1 MKSQDLT
8 QAEVEQLDPNDYS
21 NYLAYGPPL
30 QPELPDEEYEE
41 YLKSY
46 RQFDL

>member
-21 NYLAYGPPL
+21 NYLAYGPQL
-30 QPELPDEEYEE
+30 QPDLSDDEYED

-46 RQFDL
+46 QMFDL

>member
-21 NYLAYGPPL
+21 NYLAYGSVL
-30 QPELPDEEYEE
+30 QPDLSDDEYED

-46 RQFDL
+46 QMFDL